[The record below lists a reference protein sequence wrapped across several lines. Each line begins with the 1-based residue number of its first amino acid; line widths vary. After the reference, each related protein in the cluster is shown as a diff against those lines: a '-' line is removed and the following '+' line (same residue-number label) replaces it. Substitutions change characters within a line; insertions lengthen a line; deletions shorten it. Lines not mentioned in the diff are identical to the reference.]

1 MGGTRALLG
10 LVIGLAVLIVGGFAV
25 VVTTLAHRVLAPE
38 RAHPVEAT
46 ITLGEPPGTR
56 VSALVANGDR
66 LALLLQG
73 GGSDRVV
80 LIDTQDGRRV
90 GTISISGPVR
100 SPGEPPR

>member
-10 LVIGLAVLIVGGFAV
+10 LVIGLGVLIVGGFAV

-38 RAHPVEAT
+38 RTAPADAS

-56 VSALVANGDR
+56 VGALVADGDR

-73 GGSDRVV
+73 SGSDRVV
-80 LIDTQDGRRV
+80 LIDTRDGSRV
-90 GTISISGPVR
+90 GTISISGPAR
-100 SPGEPPR
+100 PPAGARR